1 MVRFGQRA
9 LLGLALTISVLAG
22 ACSPQGPSAG
32 PTSAS
37 VSPSPQVQPTA
48 TGTATPADIQATL
61 TRITQYDQQLKQMAA
76 DSPSGDD
83 LVNTLQEILTLADYA
98 TTYYPQMTAQQRTQ
112 ALGNLTGILG
122 DEISVVN
129 AHTRVFQPTA
139 TAYAIAHP
147 SPTSGPGT
155 QTPATAVPQ
164 ATPVPPTT
172 SPTPPVV
179 GTGTPT
185 ASPAAQ
191 QLINDLTSIR
201 SETVNLANDQ
211 PTDQDIVSI
220 LNRLQG
226 DLNKLSQQ
234 TSSMSESDVVSVL
247 SNLDRAVA
255 YLVPVVQTRVN
266 QENASVA
273 TPTPPATA
281 TPQTTPTP
289 QTTGTPAATSA
300 PAATPVPTP

>member
-32 PTSAS
+32 PTSAPVS
-37 VSPSPQVQPTA
+37 PVPQVSPSA

-61 TRITQYDQQLKQMAA
+61 TRISQYDQQLKQMAA
-76 DSPSGDD
+76 GSPSGDD
-83 LVNTLQEILTLADYA
+83 LVNTLQDILTLADYA

-112 ALGNLTGILG
+112 ALGSLTGILG
-122 DEISVVN
+122 DEITVVN
-129 AHTRVFQPTA
+129 AHTRAFQATA
-139 TAYAIAHP
+139 TAYAVAHP
-147 SPTSGPGT
+147 SPTPGPGT
-155 QTPATAVPQ
+155 PTAAPAVPQ
-164 ATPVPPTT
+164 ATPVPAAT
-172 SPTPPVV
+172 SATPPVA

-185 ASPAAQ
+185 VSPAAQ
-191 QLINDLTSIR
+191 QLIGDLTSIR
-201 SETVNLANDQ
+201 SETVNLANGE
-211 PTDQDIVSI
+211 PTDQDIVNI
-220 LNRLQG
+220 LGRLQD

-234 TSSMSESDVVSVL
+234 TSSMSEADVVSVL

-281 TPQTTPTP
+281 TPQTTA
-289 QTTGTPAATSA
+289 TPAGTSA
-300 PAATPVPTP
+300 PAATPTPTP

>member
-9 LLGLALTISVLAG
+9 LLGLALSISVLAG
-22 ACSPQGPSAG
+22 ACSPQGPSGG

-37 VSPSPQVQPTA
+37 VSPSPQVLPTA

-61 TRITQYDQQLKQMAA
+61 TRITQYDQQLKQTAA

-83 LVNTLQEILTLADYA
+83 VVNTLQEILTLADYA

-112 ALGNLTGILG
+112 ALSSLAGILG
-122 DEISVVN
+122 DEIPVVN
-129 AHTRVFQPTA
+129 AHARVFQPTA

-147 SPTSGPGT
+147 SPTPGPGT

-164 ATPVPPTT
+164 ATPIPSA
-172 SPTPPVV
+172 SPTPPVA

-185 ASPAAQ
+185 VSPAAQ
-191 QLINDLTSIR
+191 QLISDLTSIR

-211 PTDQDIVSI
+211 PTDQDIVNI
-220 LNRLQG
+220 LNRLQS

-234 TSSMSESDVVSVL
+234 TSGMSESDVVSVL

-255 YLVPVVQTRVN
+255 YLVPVVQTRVS

-289 QTTGTPAATSA
+289 QKTGTPAATSA
-300 PAATPVPTP
+300 PAAVPSPTP